1 MLITSRLTTAAAA
14 LLASMTLASAQM
26 PPAVGPHPP
35 ATGGPMGGPMGGAPM
50 MGGPMTS
57 HGMAPGRH
65 IEGRIAFLK
74 AELGITEAQTSKWN
88 AFADAIRGAGGA
100 MRLAMAAHMPPA
112 PVQTA
117 QEQTALGQP
126 GHGLGAH
133 MSAAHM
139 SAPARSDAMIAM
151 MTACLEAM
159 KATSATGKALYEVL
173 TDAQKKTAD
182 ELMMHGM

>member
-26 PPAVGPHPP
+26 PQAVGPHPP
-35 ATGGPMGGPMGGAPM
+35 ARGGPMGGSMGGSPM
-50 MGGPMTS
+50 MGGAMMS
-57 HGMAPGRH
+57 QGMAPGRH

-74 AELGITEAQTSKWN
+74 AELGITEAQTPKWN
-88 AFADAIRGAGGA
+88 AFADAMRAAGGV
-100 MRLAMAAHMPPA
+100 MRLAMAAHMPQAPGQPA
-112 PVQTA
+112 QGPTTGQTPH
-117 QEQTALGQP
+117 EQP
-126 GHGLGAH
+126 GHGVAE
-133 MSAAHM
+133 HM

-151 MTACLEAM
+151 MTARLESM
-159 KATSATGKALYEVL
+159 KATSAAGKALYEVL

>member
-1 MLITSRLTTAAAA
+1 
-14 LLASMTLASAQM
+14 
-26 PPAVGPHPP
+26 
-35 ATGGPMGGPMGGAPM
+35 M

-57 HGMAPGRH
+57 HGMSHGMSPGRH

-112 PVQTA
+112 PVQS
-117 QEQTALGQP
+117 ALGQP
-126 GHGLGAH
+126 GHGLG
-133 MSAAHM
+133 AHM